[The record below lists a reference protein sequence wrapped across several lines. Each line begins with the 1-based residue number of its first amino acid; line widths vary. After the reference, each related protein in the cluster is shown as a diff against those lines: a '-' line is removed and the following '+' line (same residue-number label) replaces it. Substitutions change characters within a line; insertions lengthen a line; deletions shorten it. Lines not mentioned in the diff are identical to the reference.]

1 MHALIIE
8 DDMNIARFI
17 ADALSDL
24 GFSSFDFA
32 HTADLAIMLAKAKT
46 PDLITVDVLLK
57 IGSGLD
63 AVQAICA
70 STAIPVLFLTAAPSG
85 IEEMFDDPVVLIK
98 PFTIKN
104 LYFAADLAMGRK
116 VGPA

>member
-8 DDMNIARFI
+8 DDMNIARLI

-32 HTADLAIMLAKAKT
+32 HTADLAIMLAGAKT
-46 PDLITVDVLLK
+46 PDLITVDALLK

-63 AVQAICA
+63 AVQVIRA
-70 STAIPVLFLTAAPSG
+70 STAIPVVFLTAAPAG
-85 IEEMFDDPVVLIK
+85 IEKIFADPVVLAK
-98 PFTIKN
+98 PFTIKS
-104 LYFAADLAMGRK
+104 LYFAADRAMGRK
-116 VGPA
+116 VGPI